1 MEEGRLLLPKQ
12 VRQKSGRDIPF
23 SSRSLARCLEIIN
36 ILNENIEGL
45 NKDEIERMGKGIDSL
60 KLKKRSEK
68 LAFMEVKIGST
79 SSYCRLEGFTTQAFN
94 ANASEYNRQYVDED
108 TERTDVKGYSESINY
123 NFDQYIGHPALSEI
137 VKITE
142 NELTGTDAVRNI
154 LTVDMTSNTSNG
166 QYEATLRAYA
176 IVPSSNGDTTDC
188 MTYSGDFK
196 SRGAKKAV
204 KVTLDADFENAT
216 IVGGSAVAS
225 QSAENV
231 EVKK

>member
-1 MEEGRLLLPKQ
+1 
-12 VRQKSGRDIPF
+12 
-23 SSRSLARCLEIIN
+23 
-36 ILNENIEGL
+36 
-45 NKDEIERMGKGIDSL
+45 MGVGIDAL

-68 LAFMEVKIGST
+68 LAFLEVKLGDKAT
-79 SSYCRLEGFTTQAFN
+79 GYCRLEGFTTQTFN
-94 ANASEYNRQYVDED
+94 ANAKEFTRQYVDED
-108 TERTDVKGYSESINY
+108 TERTDVTGYSESVNY
-123 NFDQYIGHPALSEI
+123 NFDQYIGQPALSEI

-154 LTVDMTSNTSNG
+154 LLVDMTSNTSGG

-204 KVTLDADFENAT
+204 KVTLDKDFENAT
-216 IVGGSAVAS
+216 IVNA
-225 QSAENV
+225 
-231 EVKK
+231 

>member
-1 MEEGRLLLPKQ
+1 
-12 VRQKSGRDIPF
+12 
-23 SSRSLARCLEIIN
+23 
-36 ILNENIEGL
+36 
-45 NKDEIERMGKGIDSL
+45 MGKGIDAL

-68 LAFMEVKIGST
+68 LAFLEVKLGDKVT
-79 SSYCRLEGFTTQAFN
+79 GYCRLEGFTTQTFN
-94 ANASEYNRQYVDED
+94 ANATEYSRNYVDED
-108 TERTDVKGYSESINY
+108 TSRTDVTGYSESVNY
-123 NFDQYIGHPALSEI
+123 NFDQYIGHQDLSEI

-154 LTVDMTSNTSNG
+154 LTVDMTSNTSGG
-166 QYEATLRAYA
+166 QYDATLRAYA

-216 IVGGSAVAS
+216 IVN
-225 QSAENV
+225 AE
-231 EVKK
+231 K

>member
-1 MEEGRLLLPKQ
+1 
-12 VRQKSGRDIPF
+12 
-23 SSRSLARCLEIIN
+23 
-36 ILNENIEGL
+36 
-45 NKDEIERMGKGIDSL
+45 MGVGIDTL

-68 LAFMEVKIGST
+68 LAFLEVKLGDKAT
-79 SSYCRLEGFTTQAFN
+79 GYCRLEGFTTQTFN
-94 ANASEYNRQYVDED
+94 ANSEEYERQYVDED
-108 TERTDVKGYSESINY
+108 TKRTDVKAYSESVNY
-123 NFDQYIGHPALSEI
+123 NFDYYLHHPALEEI

-176 IVPSSNGDTTDC
+176 IVPSSNGDSTDC

-196 SRGAKKAV
+196 SRGTKRAV
-204 KVTLDADFENAT
+204 KVTMDADFENAT
-216 IVGGSAVAS
+216 IVSSSTVSS
-225 QSAENV
+225 QNA

>member
-1 MEEGRLLLPKQ
+1 
-12 VRQKSGRDIPF
+12 
-23 SSRSLARCLEIIN
+23 
-36 ILNENIEGL
+36 
-45 NKDEIERMGKGIDSL
+45 MGVGIDAL

-68 LAFMEVKIGST
+68 LAFLEVKLGDKLT
-79 SSYCRLEGFTTQAFN
+79 GYCRLEGFTTQTFN
-94 ANASEYNRQYVDED
+94 ANAKEFSRQYVDED
-108 TERTDVKGYSESINY
+108 TERTDVTGYSESVNY
-123 NFDQYIGHPALSEI
+123 NFDQYIGQPALSEI
-137 VKITE
+137 VKIVE

-154 LTVDMTSNTSNG
+154 LTVDMTSNTSGG

-216 IVGGSAVAS
+216 IVN
-225 QSAENV
+225 AE
-231 EVKK
+231 K

>member
-1 MEEGRLLLPKQ
+1 
-12 VRQKSGRDIPF
+12 
-23 SSRSLARCLEIIN
+23 
-36 ILNENIEGL
+36 
-45 NKDEIERMGKGIDSL
+45 MGVGIDAL

-68 LAFMEVKIGST
+68 LAFLEVKLGDKAT
-79 SSYCRLEGFTTQAFN
+79 GYCRLEGFTTQTFN
-94 ANASEYNRQYVDED
+94 ANAKEFTRQYVDED
-108 TERTDVKGYSESINY
+108 TERTDVTGYSESVNY
-123 NFDQYIGHPALSEI
+123 NFDQYIGQPALSEI

-154 LTVDMTSNTSNG
+154 LLVDMTSNTSGG

-204 KVTLDADFENAT
+204 QVTLDKDFENAT
-216 IVGGSAVAS
+216 IVN
-225 QSAENV
+225 AE
-231 EVKK
+231 K

>member
-1 MEEGRLLLPKQ
+1 
-12 VRQKSGRDIPF
+12 
-23 SSRSLARCLEIIN
+23 
-36 ILNENIEGL
+36 
-45 NKDEIERMGKGIDSL
+45 MGVGIDAL

-68 LAFMEVKIGST
+68 LAFLEVKLGDKAT
-79 SSYCRLEGFTTQAFN
+79 DYCRLEGFTTQTFN
-94 ANASEYNRQYVDED
+94 ANAKEFTRQYVDED
-108 TERTDVKGYSESINY
+108 TERTDVTGYSESVNY
-123 NFDQYIGHPALSEI
+123 NFDQYIGQPALSEI

-154 LTVDMTSNTSNG
+154 LLVDMTSNTSGG

-204 KVTLDADFENAT
+204 KVTLDKDFENAT
-216 IVGGSAVAS
+216 IVN
-225 QSAENV
+225 AE
-231 EVKK
+231 K

>member
-1 MEEGRLLLPKQ
+1 
-12 VRQKSGRDIPF
+12 
-23 SSRSLARCLEIIN
+23 
-36 ILNENIEGL
+36 
-45 NKDEIERMGKGIDSL
+45 MGKGIDAL

-68 LAFMEVKIGST
+68 LAFLEVKLGDKVT
-79 SSYCRLEGFTTQAFN
+79 GYCRLEGFTTQTFN
-94 ANASEYNRQYVDED
+94 ANATEYSRNYVDED
-108 TERTDVKGYSESINY
+108 TSRTDVTGYSESVNY
-123 NFDQYIGHPALSEI
+123 NFDQYIRHPALSEI

-154 LTVDMTSNTSNG
+154 LTVDMTSNTSGG
-166 QYEATLRAYA
+166 QYDATLRAYA

-216 IVGGSAVAS
+216 IVN
-225 QSAENV
+225 AE
-231 EVKK
+231 K